1 MTTLTR
7 EVEEEKVRMT
17 GASSVGSM
25 NFNEAE
31 EMGMAQTPQDWVTS
45 VIQSNDK
52 QMYLLYLL
60 VLWLQCLGWLEEDG

>member
-1 MTTLTR
+1 M
-7 EVEEEKVRMT
+7 
-17 GASSVGSM
+17 VGSM